1 MRPSRLSH
9 RAALGAE
16 AHRSGAD
23 EEDGGTGF
31 GRFGASEDELGT
43 ITSLDDSMT
52 SEDEDSGS
60 EEDDSIIGSED
71 EDNGSLGISLTSE
84 HAQKYA
90 AETTAKNADIK

>member
-43 ITSLDDSMT
+43 TTSLEDSIS
-52 SEDEDSGS
+52 SEEEDSGS
-60 EEDDSIIGSED
+60 EDDSIIGSED